1 MRDRFDGDGRG
12 NLSDR
17 YLSKAAR
24 GGSSAESVVIVDA
37 GRCYRPGQ
45 YAPTPYGV
53 GGSYVQAEGHPRGPG
68 LDAPYGPAA
77 DAQISSDLQDAPVPL
92 DQGCTHALP
101 YLGIDARP
109 AELPGPMHG
118 TCQPGADPL
127 ELEHPARN
135 AASPCW
141 AATCAR
147 KAAKP
152 SRIPSS
158 LARRV

>member
-1 MRDRFDGDGRG
+1 MPG
-12 NLSDR
+12 
-17 YLSKAAR
+17 AATGPVSMLPR
-24 GGSSAESVVIVDA
+24 PTVSGAA
-37 GRCYRPGQ
+37 TYRPR
-45 YAPTPYGV
+45 AIR
-53 GGSYVQAEGHPRGPG
+53 A
-68 LDAPYGPAA
+68 GPALTRRTVPLPMP
-77 DAQISSDLQDAPVPL
+77 QISSDLQDAPVPL